1 MGQPSTSYWVG
12 SVLVDR
18 RMESASRQARTAR
31 RKFTSWTMLFALAS
45 DRLKMMVGDQPFQSL
60 SLQQP
65 AFSSWGAMAVRME
78 VE

>member
-31 RKFTSWTMLFALAS
+31 RKFTS
-45 DRLKMMVGDQPFQSL
+45 
-60 SLQQP
+60 
-65 AFSSWGAMAVRME
+65 
-78 VE
+78 